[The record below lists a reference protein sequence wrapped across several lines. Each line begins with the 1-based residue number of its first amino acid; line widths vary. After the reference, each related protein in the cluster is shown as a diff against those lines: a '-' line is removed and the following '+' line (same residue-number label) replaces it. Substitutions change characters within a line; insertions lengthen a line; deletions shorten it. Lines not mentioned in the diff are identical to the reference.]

1 MNPLLGNVIN
11 RYFYFAMSLLIAAI
25 VIAGFGHT
33 IGPRLLNSPVPRPWI
48 LHVHVAIFSGWVI
61 FFMLQTALVGWRNVR
76 LHRRLGLF
84 GAVLGCAIPIVGTAT
99 AIVLDRVEGHRGDGA
114 AAFLAISLYDM
125 AAFAVTFGLAIGWRK
140 KTERHRRLMLIA
152 TCGLMSAAIARIIAG
167 AVPFEWIYVCV
178 DGLILLGALRDLLLM
193 RRIHPVYLI
202 ALPLLALGQGLA
214 IYLALARPPLW
225 LHLAHGIIG

>member
-1 MNPLLGNVIN
+1 
-11 RYFYFAMSLLIAAI
+11 
-25 VIAGFGHT
+25 
-33 IGPRLLNSPVPRPWI
+33 
-48 LHVHVAIFSGWVI
+48 
-61 FFMLQTALVGWRNVR
+61 VR

-125 AAFAVTFGLAIGWRK
+125 AAFAVTFGLAISWRK

-167 AVPFEWIYVCV
+167 VVPFEWIYVCV